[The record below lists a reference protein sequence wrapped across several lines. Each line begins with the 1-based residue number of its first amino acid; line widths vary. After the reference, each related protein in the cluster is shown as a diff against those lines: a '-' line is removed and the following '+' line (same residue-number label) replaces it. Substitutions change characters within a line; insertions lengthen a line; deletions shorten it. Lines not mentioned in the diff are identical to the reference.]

1 MAGYH
6 ATAPY
11 RSGSPEPQ
19 AGSGVL
25 LGIVAL
31 FLGIAVAILT
41 IVAVVLVKT
50 ADDARDEAKLAEL
63 DAP

>member
-6 ATAPY
+6 AASPY
-11 RSGSPEPQ
+11 RSGAAERQS
-19 AGSGVL
+19 GSGVL

-50 ADDARDEAKLAEL
+50 ADDARDEAKLGRR
-63 DAP
+63 DD

>member
-6 ATAPY
+6 AALPY
-11 RSGSPEPQ
+11 RSGAAERQS
-19 AGSGVL
+19 GSGVL

-50 ADDARDEAKLAEL
+50 ADDARDEAKLGRR
-63 DAP
+63 DD